1 MALHEPIDGVAL
13 RLRSVEEADAE
24 RILDL
29 RTDKSLTRF
38 LPPLQG
44 TLVSQRRWIASQR
57 SKQAD
62 YYFAIEKK
70 SNPRAPVEG
79 FLGLYGFQD
88 DVVTTAEWGRWILAK
103 SSLASVESAFLLY
116 RFAFENLSLDRL
128 VCHSILANEPVVS
141 FHDRCGLKRIR
152 VLKNEFE
159 ICEKHYDAVEH
170 ALTAAEWPAVKA
182 TMAAWVK
189 RFAPLLAR

>member
-79 FLGLYGFQD
+79 FLGLYGFTSD
-88 DVVTTAEWGRWILAK
+88 GSMTAEWGRWILAK

-116 RFAFENLSLDRL
+116 RFAFESLNLRRI
-128 VCHSILANEPVVS
+128 VCHSVLANESVVS
-141 FHDRCGLKRIR
+141 FHDRCGLKRVR
-152 VLKNEFE
+152 VLKNEFD
-159 ICEKHYDAVEH
+159 IYGCQYDAVEH
-170 ALTAAEWPAVKA
+170 ALTINEWPEVKE
-182 TMAAWVK
+182 TMFSWVK
-189 RFAPLLAR
+189 RFAPLLSR